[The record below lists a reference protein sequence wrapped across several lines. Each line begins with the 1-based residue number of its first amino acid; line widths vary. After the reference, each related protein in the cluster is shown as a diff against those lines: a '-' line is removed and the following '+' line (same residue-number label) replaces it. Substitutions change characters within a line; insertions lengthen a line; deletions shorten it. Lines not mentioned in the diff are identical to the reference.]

1 MRLKKGTRIIH
12 PKKPEWGMGEILQIS
27 NNEEVRVFFANE
39 GEKKILLKYV
49 DLKGLPPE
57 EAVHPM
63 LDNLK
68 DSPELSDTKYLSFAK
83 GLDHFLT
90 QFPDGFHGDRFMDT
104 ERKTKMDAHLL
115 GSELLGKEKLEDLI
129 ASGEYWQVCEYA
141 KKVINKTNLIFPNEK
156 TALKTAIETEAAQEA
171 FAKNLYE
178 LLYSEDDVKERFTT
192 FAKHLERINAAKWT
206 LATYFL
212 YIMFPE
218 KYIFV
223 KPTVSQNAANLSRFE
238 LHFKT
243 KLNWQTYEAAM
254 TYAKYLHKS
263 LDAADNAPRDMMD
276 IQAFIWSIAKA

>member
-1 MRLKKGTRIIH
+1 
-12 PKKPEWGMGEILQIS
+12 MGEILQIS
-27 NNEEVRVFFANE
+27 NNEEVRVFFVNE

-49 DLKGLPPE
+49 DLDAIPAD
-57 EAVHPM
+57 EAAHPM

-68 DSPELSDTKYLSFAK
+68 DSQELNDTKYLSFPKA
-83 GLDHFLT
+83 LDHFLT

-104 ERKTKMDAHLL
+104 ERKTKMEAHLL
-115 GSELLGKEKLEDLI
+115 GSELLGKEKLEDLVS
-129 ASGEYWQVCEYA
+129 SGEYWQVCEYA

-156 TALKTAIETEAAQEA
+156 TALKDALATEAAQEA
-171 FAKNLYE
+171 FAKNLND
-178 LLYSEDDVKERFTT
+178 LLYSEDDIKERFTT

-218 KYIFV
+218 KYMFV

-243 KLNWQTYEAAM
+243 KLNWQTYEAA
-254 TYAKYLHKS
+254 TKYAKYLYKS
-263 LDAADNAPRDMMD
+263 LGDAENTPRDMMD
-276 IQAFIWSIAKA
+276 VQAFIWCIAKA